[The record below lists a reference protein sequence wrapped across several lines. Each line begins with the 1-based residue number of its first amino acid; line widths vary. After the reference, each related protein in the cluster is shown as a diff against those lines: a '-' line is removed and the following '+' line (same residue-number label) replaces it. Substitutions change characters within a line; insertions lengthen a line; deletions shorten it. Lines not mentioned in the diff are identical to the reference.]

1 MLRVTFLSMKTTKL
15 IAVLSLALAPLS
27 QAAEPLKVGDSAP
40 AFSLPSSQ
48 GKTVS
53 LADFSGKQTLVV
65 AFFPK
70 AFTGGCT
77 KEMTSYGEQFK
88 SFTAE
93 GAHVVGVSMDTLDEQ
108 TKFAQSL
115 KLPFDLLSDEKGVA
129 AEAYGVKSDKGP
141 YANRVTFVVDK
152 GGKITEVI
160 SGANAIDPAGS
171 LQACKRK
178 TS

>member
-1 MLRVTFLSMKTTKL
+1 MKTL
-15 IAVLSLALAPLS
+15 IAVAALAVTPLALAG
-27 QAAEPLKVGDSAP
+27 EPLKVGDQAP

-53 LADFSGKQTLVV
+53 LSDYAGKQTLVV

-88 SFTAE
+88 SFTTE
-93 GAHVVGVSMDTLDEQ
+93 GAHVVGVSMDNIEEQ

-115 KLPFDLLSDEKGVA
+115 KLPFDLLSDEKGA
-129 AEAYGVKSDKGP
+129 ATEAFGVKSDKGP
-141 YANRVTFVVDK
+141 YANRVTFVIDK

-171 LQACKRK
+171 LAACKRK
-178 TS
+178 AS